1 MEEEEEEEE
10 EGEEEV
16 ETRTKQRREDKLK
29 KTTRLKQTRETLRE
43 IGPFRI
49 PLKKMTARNVSAIV
63 REILKYVL
71 YSRAQIPLTYEDLI
85 NVRNDIVLSKSSM
98 TMSAKEAHGKRK
110 RNSSITRS
118 DKKLIARINAIES
131 VLMDS
136 INEEE
141 FANRRATQV
150 ALCFGSNAS
159 KPVETYVLDFEDV
172 LYESGYSN
180 EDDEEDEKKRKEAKS
195 AANRLVRAMMP
206 TISGLTTTPTPT
218 SQKIWVFLKHE
229 EDIDGT
235 TNRFV
240 IKRNIGNVL
249 ELAETSGLK
258 EIQSRKAKPK
268 GKVFARIVLKSS
280 TKSLLG
286 LEKLPNEQRLASS
299 SSWFQSVC
307 VPKGFRFKD

>member
-1 MEEEEEEEE
+1 MEEEEE
-10 EGEEEV
+10 EEEV

-29 KTTRLKQTRETLRE
+29 KTTRLKQTREALRE

-206 TISGLTTTPTPT
+206 T
-218 SQKIWVFLKHE
+218 SQKIWVCLKHE